1 MGRASFLLGILAAT
15 AGFAQA
21 DQGPAGGGAVLAM
34 GGAGCV
40 ALACD
45 RRTSSAL
52 MGGQPLVGSTARRVL
67 RVHSKL
73 LLGLSGLDGD
83 VRTFAEDMA
92 ASLRLLRLEA
102 GEAQSS
108 PSISAPAL
116 SRLVSTKLYA
126 ERSRSPLYVEPI
138 IAGLVLKP
146 QKRVKVSP
154 AGERDSSNDGEA
166 AASESF
172 MKIEASNL
180 SSGSNLAPFLCS
192 QDSLGAPMVTQDFV
206 ASGTCSASLIGL
218 CEALWRPG
226 LPPDELWQVAARCL
240 LGALER
246 DCLSGAGAVVHLI
259 TADGVTSYELPCPSD

>member
-1 MGRASFLLGILAAT
+1 MFCLSAAF
-15 AGFAQA
+15 AGFAQS
-21 DQGPAGGGAVLAM
+21 DQGPAGGGAVVAM

-52 MGGQPLVGSTARRVL
+52 MGGQPLVGTSARRVL
-67 RVHSKL
+67 RVHSRL

-92 ASLRLLRLEA
+92 ASLRILRLEA
-102 GEAQSS
+102 TEAQGS
-108 PSISAPAL
+108 PAISAPAL

-138 IAGLVLKP
+138 IAGLVSKP
-146 QKRVKVSP
+146 RPRAKVSP
-154 AGERDSSNDGEA
+154 AADRDSPSNVSNGEYNVSEPA
-166 AASESF
+166 AKVKEP
-172 MKIEASNL
+172 EA
-180 SSGSNLAPFLCS
+180 SSGSALAPFLCS
-192 QDSLGAPMVTQDFV
+192 QDSLGAPMVTHDFV

-218 CEALWRPG
+218 CEALWRPD
-226 LPPDELWQVAARCL
+226 LPPDELWQLAARCL
-240 LGALER
+240 LGAMER

>member
-1 MGRASFLLGILAAT
+1 MARACLALLFSVVGVV
-15 AGFAQA
+15 QA
-21 DQGPAGGGAVLAM
+21 SQGPAGGGAVVAM

-40 ALACD
+40 AIACD

-52 MGGQPLVGSTARRVL
+52 MGGQPLVGASARRVL
-67 RVHSKL
+67 RVHRTL

-102 GEAQSS
+102 AEAQAS
-108 PSISAPAL
+108 PVISAPAL
-116 SRLVSTKLYA
+116 SRLVSSKLYA
-126 ERSRSPLYVEPI
+126 ERARSPLYVEPI
-138 IAGLVLKP
+138 IAGLVYEASR
-146 QKRVKVSP
+146 QKV
-154 AGERDSSNDGEA
+154 ALTADQGGSSSD
-166 AASESF
+166 SESLAGGL
-172 MKIEASNL
+172 ASGFASAANKL
-180 SSGSNLAPFLCS
+180 PRGALVPFLCS

-206 ASGTCSASLIGL
+206 ASGTCSASLVGL

-226 LPPDELWQVAARCL
+226 LPPEELWQVAARCL

-259 TADGVTSYELPCPSD
+259 TADGITSYELPCPSD